1 MGDVQTKS
9 KKDTELNFIRS
20 SRISSLNR
28 IIDTKFVVRV
38 SQREVYKPKRNWRKT
53 QVLFVH

>member
-20 SRISSLNR
+20 GRISSLNR
-28 IIDTKFVVRV
+28 IIDTKFVVRI

-53 QVLFVH
+53 RD